1 MRNLTFKKSQLSRG
15 YTFALISAFFL
26 STTAIFIRYLTETYQ
41 LPALVLAFWRDVFV
55 SLAVFPVLFIFQRK
69 LLQVSRNHLGYLIIY
84 GFVLAVFNALWTLSV
99 SLNGAA
105 LATVLVY
112 CSTAFTA
119 LLGWWFLREQFHWS
133 KIIAILLSLGG
144 CVIVSG
150 AYTSAAWQSNLIGIC
165 AGIFAGLL
173 YAIYSLMGR
182 SASNRM
188 LHPASTLFYTF
199 LFATFFLLLVNI
211 IPGDFLPGKAVH
223 SSDIFWL
230 KDAWAGWG
238 ILFLLAAIP
247 TVAGFGF
254 YNVSLSYLPSSVA
267 NLILTLE
274 PAFTAVSAFILLGE
288 RFSGIQ
294 IIGSLITLGGVVFL
308 RIYENILLARS
319 LRTKP
324 IAVFGENAETMDTMR
339 AVEEYPG

>member
-1 MRNLTFKKSQLSRG
+1 MRARPLNKSQLSRG

-69 LLQVSRNHLGYLIIY
+69 LLRISRTDLGYLIIY
-84 GFVLAVFNALWTLSV
+84 GFILAVFNALWTLSV
-99 SLNGAA
+99 ALNGAA

-119 LLGWWFLREQFHWS
+119 LLGWWFLKEQFHWS
-133 KIIAILLSLGG
+133 KIIAIFLSLGG

-150 AYTSAAWQSNLIGIC
+150 AYTTAAWQSNLLGIF

-182 SASNRM
+182 SASNRK
-188 LHPASTLFYTF
+188 LHPASTLFFTF
-199 LFATFFLLLVNI
+199 LFATFFLLMVNI
-211 IPGDFLPGKAVH
+211 IPGDFLPGKAIQIN
-223 SSDIFWL
+223 DIFWL
-230 KDAWAGWG
+230 KNAWSGWG

-274 PAFTAVSAFILLGE
+274 PAFTAVTAFILLGE
-288 RFSGIQ
+288 RFTGVQ

-308 RIYENILLARS
+308 RVYENILLS
-319 LRTKP
+319 KFTRTRP
-324 IAVFGENAETMDTMR
+324 IDLSQEIAGTMESIQAVDH
-339 AVEEYPG
+339 YPN